1 MREYL
6 DERVYSRQLLQ
17 DLTGV
22 QVLAA
27 VPKYAARASGWN
39 MLSGSVRGR
48 RRDANVD
55 TSEQAALQIA
65 AMRRLSDALFESRPQ
80 HGRSL
85 LMASATSGEGRTT
98 IALNLALTAA
108 AAGWRVLLIDAD
120 IERGMLSKTLEAG
133 GNAGLFDL
141 IEGRAT
147 LSSVLLSD
155 TESGLNFLPLGNA
168 TLRGSWNP
176 NPQDIAQKL
185 SEPTSQFDLVIIDS
199 GAVLEDEYV
208 QPFAEFVDDMVF
220 VVRSGGPK
228 RETILAAI
236 NALRINARKVR
247 GTVLTGAEAA

>member
-17 DLTGV
+17 DLTGI

-27 VPKYAARASGWN
+27 VPKHAARTGRWKL
-39 MLSGSVRGR
+39 LSGSVRGR
-48 RRDANVD
+48 RRDTNVD
-55 TSEQAALQIA
+55 AGQQTASQIA
-65 AMRRLSDALFESRPQ
+65 AIRRLRDALFENRPQ
-80 HGRSL
+80 RGRSL
-85 LMASATSGEGRTT
+85 LMASATLGEGRTT
-98 IALNLALTAA
+98 IALNLALTSA

-120 IERGMLSKTLEAG
+120 IERGMLSKTLAAG

-141 IEGRAT
+141 VEGRAT

-168 TLRGSWNP
+168 TLPGSRNP
-176 NPQDIAQKL
+176 NPQDFAQKL
-185 SEPTSQFDLVIIDS
+185 SEPANQFDLVIIDG

-208 QPFAEFVDDMVF
+208 RPFAEFVDDIVF

-228 RETILAAI
+228 RDEVVTAI
-236 NALRINARKVR
+236 DGLRINARKVR